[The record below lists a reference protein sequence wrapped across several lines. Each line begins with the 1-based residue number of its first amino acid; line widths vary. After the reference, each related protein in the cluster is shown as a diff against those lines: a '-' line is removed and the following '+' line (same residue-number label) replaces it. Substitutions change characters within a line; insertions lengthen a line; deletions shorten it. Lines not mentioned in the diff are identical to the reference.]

1 MTLVT
6 INNQF
11 DSNMQ
16 SIEVN
21 SSVFLKIIH
30 LIKNPLI
37 IPEKSQIPQWK
48 FCTINGNKRCTENIG
63 STDVLILDFDSDSYT
78 IKEFEES
85 YKAFKYIL
93 HTSHSYNGQ
102 NNKFRVL
109 LFLDKTYEVNR
120 LFYKCHDKTFS
131 PYNFLLNHFNN
142 VDPASFVK
150 AQFFKMPAVK
160 APGAPYYFNVHDGA
174 KWSPESIEGF
184 SFAYSLCEQKQEEYY
199 RKIEE
204 SHKTSRS
211 QSEDLSRAMKYIKEK
226 LETIPDGERHMKVFS
241 LASWFSKI
249 GGTYQEFSSIQPPRW
264 ADRNYFKQ
272 IKRLRNEW
280 NRLAR

>member
-11 DSNMQ
+11 DAVMQ

-21 SSVFLKIIH
+21 SSVFLKIMN
-30 LIKNPLI
+30 LVKNPLI

-48 FCTINGNKRCTENIG
+48 FCTITGNKRCTENIG
-63 STDVLILDFDSDSYT
+63 SSDVLILDFDSDLYT
-78 IKEFEES
+78 IKEFEET

-93 HTSHSYNGQ
+93 HTSHSYNGH

-109 LFLDKTYEVNR
+109 LFLDKNYEVNR

-131 PYNFLLNHFNN
+131 PYNFLLNHFKN

-160 APGAPYYFNVHDGA
+160 APGAPYYFNIHDGI

-204 SHKTSRS
+204 EHKTTRS

-226 LETIPDGERHMKVFS
+226 LESIPDGERHMKVFS
-241 LASWFSKI
+241 LASWFCKI

-280 NRLAR
+280 NKLAR